1 MQFLRDGI
9 GVQARTL
16 IGSLVL
22 ALLDWLLEH
31 LLELALFAQK
41 TVIAEPV
48 HQAPDLHQIVLQ
60 WCARENNPMI
70 RVHAVHALRHF
81 RVAVPNLC

>member
-9 GVQARTL
+9 GVQARAL

-31 LLELALFAQK
+31 LLELALFS
-41 TVIAEPV
+41 
-48 HQAPDLHQIVLQ
+48 
-60 WCARENNPMI
+60 
-70 RVHAVHALRHF
+70 
-81 RVAVPNLC
+81 